1 MNAYLTV
8 ISIVAIVLY
17 LASGGLLGARLVKGA
32 AITAAKPADKY
43 KASLLGLGLIAVLL
57 HSIVLYHLLV
67 TDAGLNLGFFN
78 AISLLLWFIALL
90 LLLASIKSPVE
101 NIGIVLLPL
110 AALALA
116 LEIFLPSDHVI
127 SSDMALGLGAHILT
141 SLLAYAVLS
150 LASVQA
156 ILVAVQHKHL
166 HNRHPGGFVRALPP
180 LETMESLLF
189 QMITV
194 GIVFLSVSLLSGF
207 VSLDNMFAQ
216 DKVHK
221 TVFAI
226 IAWLVF
232 AILLWGRWQYGWR
245 GRIAIRWTL
254 VGFAALLLAYIGSKL
269 VQELVLGR

>member
-1 MNAYLTV
+1 MSAYLTV
-8 ISIVAIVLY
+8 ISIIAIVLY
-17 LASGGLLGARLVKGA
+17 LAAGGLLGARLVKGA
-32 AITAAKPADKY
+32 AITADKPAAKY
-43 KASLLGLGLIAVLL
+43 KALLLGLGLIAVLL
-57 HSIVLYHLLV
+57 HGVVLYHLLV

-116 LEIFLPSDHVI
+116 LEIFLPSDHII

-194 GIVFLSVSLLSGF
+194 GIVFLSISLLSGF
-207 VSLDNMFAQ
+207 VSLDDMFTQ
-216 DKVHK
+216 NKVHK